1 MPRSFLFVLVLV
13 SFATGSFPQ
22 MNAELPKAK
31 FVSIEGHRGARGY
44 LPENTI
50 PSFTLALEQGADTLE
65 LDVVVTKDKKVLVSH
80 EPWFSH
86 LISTAPNGER
96 IEKEKEREHNIYK
109 MTYAETTKYDVGS
122 IGNVGFPD
130 QKPMKVSKPLMTDLF
145 KAVEKFVNDKKLAPV
160 RYNIEIKSAP
170 QGDGTFHPAPD
181 EFARLVLA
189 DIKKFGLEKRV
200 IIQSF
205 DLRPLKELKKMA
217 STQQLALLVGPTE
230 DPVLKLERLTFV
242 PDTLSP
248 HFSLVNEKLVAFCR
262 EKGMKL
268 VTWTVNES
276 ADLERMSKFDLD
288 GIITDYPDRA
298 VQVFR
303 KR

>member
-1 MPRSFLFVLVLV
+1 MTTKNRLTN
-13 SFATGSFPQ
+13 FAFILLLAAAALGQT
-22 MNAELPKAK
+22 AK
-31 FVSIEGHRGARGY
+31 VVSIEGHRGSRGH

-50 PSFTLALEQGADTLE
+50 PSFILAIEQGSDTLE
-65 LDVVVTKDKKVLVSH
+65 LDVVITKDKKVLVSH

-86 LISTAPNGER
+86 VISTAPNGKP
-96 IEKEKEREHNIYK
+96 IAKENEREHNIYQ
-109 MTYAETTKYDVGS
+109 MTFAETKKYDVGN

-130 QKPMKVSKPLMTDLF
+130 QKPLKVHKPLMIDLF
-145 KAVEKFVNDKKLAPV
+145 KAVEKFVKDKKLAPV

-189 DIKKFGLEKRV
+189 DVKKFGLEKRV

-205 DLRPLKELKKMA
+205 DLRPLQELKRTA
-217 STQQLALLVGPTE
+217 PAIPLALLVGPTE
-230 DPVLKLERLTFV
+230 DLTGKLEKLTFV

-248 HFSLVNEKLVAFCR
+248 HFSLVNEKLVALCR

-268 VTWTVNES
+268 VPWTVNEV

>member
-1 MPRSFLFVLVLV
+1 MTTRNRLANFAFILLLAAAVLGQTTKV
-13 SFATGSFPQ
+13 
-22 MNAELPKAK
+22 
-31 FVSIEGHRGARGY
+31 VSIEGHRGSRGH

-50 PSFTLALEQGADTLE
+50 PSFILAIEQGSDTLE
-65 LDVVVTKDKKVLVSH
+65 LDVVITKDKKVLVSH

-86 LISTAPNGER
+86 VISTAPNGKPITNET
-96 IEKEKEREHNIYK
+96 EREHNIYQ
-109 MTYAETTKYDVGS
+109 MTYAETKKYDVGS

-130 QKPMKVSKPLMTDLF
+130 QKPMKVYKPLMTDLF
-145 KAVEKFVNDKKLAPV
+145 KAVEKFAKDKKLAPV

-170 QGDGTFHPAPD
+170 QGDGPFHPAPD

-189 DIKKFGLEKRV
+189 DVRKFGLESRV

-205 DLRPLKELKKMA
+205 DLRPLQELKKMA
-217 STQQLALLVGPTE
+217 PTQQLSLLVGPTE
-230 DPVLKLERLTFV
+230 DPLSKLEKLTFV

-248 HFSLVNEKLVAFCR
+248 HFSLVNEKLVALCR

-268 VTWTVNES
+268 VTWTVNEI

-298 VQVFR
+298 VMVFR
-303 KR
+303 KPPSSK